1 MQPQTPEDVQRA
13 LDRLV
18 PGTQIRF
25 FETTTATSQ
34 QAADN
39 IGCELGQIV
48 KSICFIISGT
58 QPVIVLTSGDQRV
71 DDRKIA
77 GLMSVGRKQ
86 VKTATADECV
96 NVFGYPPGSVPPL
109 AHRAENIIY
118 FIDDSLRR
126 FDQLYAAGGA
136 HNAIFPITLAELER
150 ATGGKVVDVVRTD
163 SPTNG
168 NG

>member
-1 MQPQTPEDVQRA
+1 
-13 LDRLV
+13 
-18 PGTQIRF
+18 F
-25 FETTTATSQ
+25 
-34 QAADN
+34 
-39 IGCELGQIV
+39 IV
-48 KSICFIISGT
+48 SGT

-77 GLMSVGRKQ
+77 GLMNVGRKQ

-96 NVFGYPPGSVPPL
+96 TVFGYPPGSVPPV

-136 HNAIFPITLAELER
+136 HNAIFPITLGQLER
-150 ATGGKVVDVVRTD
+150 ATGGQIVDVVRTD
-163 SPTNG
+163 SPSSG